1 MGTRQVGRADGD
13 RHSMGELDILWAG
26 HWVIY
31 MVGVWSGGEGSCV
44 GRVAMV
50 DFDTILKVNATSI
63 ARKVRIMVWEVLV
76 VTALPELPSVRSASR
91 APYS

>member
-1 MGTRQVGRADGD
+1 
-13 RHSMGELDILWAG
+13 
-26 HWVIY
+26 
-31 MVGVWSGGEGSCV
+31 
-44 GRVAMV
+44 MV